1 MSTWNRVF
9 RTALNDID
17 GSKLG
22 IGLMSYDGKTNETID
37 EREIVPKFAE
47 LIKVGRRRVNSIAI
61 WAAPI
66 PDFWWRLAREW
77 KRAIAVESRRQG
89 TANLL
94 SNGTTPHT
102 GGCQATCDAAAHQE
116 CDDGICICSEGY
128 FEVHNKCLP
137 AQDAPKDNSIVWLI
151 VLLIAIPLVVA
162 ASAVIYFCN
171 KRHKRRSVLD
181 QYLIHEDDDSD
192 SEITFN

>member
-1 MSTWNRVF
+1 MESVTENTKFNFKHYIFSHPASTDDRVF

-22 IGLMSYDGKTNETID
+22 IGLMSYDGKTNKTID
-37 EREIVPKFAE
+37 EREIAPKFAE

-128 FEVHNKCLP
+128 FEGLCEKKQKISSEKPNH
-137 AQDAPKDNSIVWLI
+137 IRLI
-151 VLLIAIPLVVA
+151 
-162 ASAVIYFCN
+162 S
-171 KRHKRRSVLD
+171 S
-181 QYLIHEDDDSD
+181 
-192 SEITFN
+192 